1 MAAAVCGQEGGDFW
15 WFTLNK
21 SITNRWRRT
30 AASLLRLGLPG
41 NSDAPFTLVLYSRR
55 RSLIFVVSH
64 TKAVRR
70 FRKLAVVT
78 VALVGCLFIAFAL
91 GKRSSGPSY
100 QGKPLIKWL
109 ADRRWTSG
117 QEVILSDASTRAVQ
131 AIGTNALPLLIQM
144 LRSTD
149 SQLKLRLAM
158 RLQRYHFLINLIPM
172 NGPRQE
178 AAGLGLR
185 ALGPI
190 ARPAFPEL
198 VQMILSSDE
207 NGYPISVLM
216 EAADSDTIAAL
227 TNGLASPDYR
237 VRQRTVHALSA
248 VRQAPEVSLPAL
260 VQALK
265 DPVPAVK
272 NQAVQS
278 LWAYGAAAQAV
289 APLLNDLSRDPDP
302 AISIFAT
309 QALGNISTSTTSKQ
323 Q

>member
-1 MAAAVCGQEGGDFW
+1 M
-15 WFTLNK
+15 K
-21 SITNRWRRT
+21 
-30 AASLLRLGLPG
+30 
-41 NSDAPFTLVLYSRR
+41 
-55 RSLIFVVSH
+55 
-64 TKAVRR
+64 
-70 FRKLAVVT
+70 
-78 VALVGCLFIAFAL
+78 
-91 GKRSSGPSY
+91 
-100 QGKPLIKWL
+100 
-109 ADRRWTSG
+109 
-117 QEVILSDASTRAVQ
+117 
-131 AIGTNALPLLIQM
+131 M

-158 RLQRYHFLINLIPM
+158 RLQRHHFFFNLIPM

-198 VQMILSSDE
+198 VEMILSSDE

-227 TNGLASPDYR
+227 KNGLASPDYS

-260 VQALK
+260 VRALK

-289 APLLNDLSRDPDP
+289 APLLNDLSRNPDP
-302 AISIFAT
+302 AISVFAT
-309 QALGNISTSTTSKQ
+309 QALRNIATSTTSEQ

>member
-1 MAAAVCGQEGGDFW
+1 M
-15 WFTLNK
+15 
-21 SITNRWRRT
+21 RR
-30 AASLLRLGLPG
+30 
-41 NSDAPFTLVLYSRR
+41 Y
-55 RSLIFVVSH
+55 
-64 TKAVRR
+64 
-70 FRKLAVVT
+70 RKPALVT
-78 VALVGCLFIAFAL
+78 VAIVGCLFIAFAV

-109 ADRRWTSG
+109 ADRRWTPG
-117 QEVILSDASTRAVQ
+117 QEIVLSDASTRAVQ
-131 AIGTNALPLLIQM
+131 AIGTNALPLLMKM

-158 RLQRYHFLINLIPM
+158 RLQRYRLFHNLIPM

-178 AAGLGLR
+178 AAALGLR

-190 ARPAFPEL
+190 TRPAFPEL
-198 VQMILSSDE
+198 VEMILSSDQI
-207 NGYPISVLM
+207 GYPILLLS

-227 TNGLASPDYR
+227 TNGLANPDYR
-237 VRQRTVHALSA
+237 VRQRVVEVLSA
-248 VRQAPEVSLPAL
+248 VRQAPEFSLPAL

-265 DPVPAVK
+265 DPVPSVK

-302 AISIFAT
+302 AISGFAT
-309 QALGNISTSTTSKQ
+309 QALRNIATSTTSKQ

>member
-1 MAAAVCGQEGGDFW
+1 ME
-15 WFTLNK
+15 
-21 SITNRWRRT
+21 
-30 AASLLRLGLPG
+30 
-41 NSDAPFTLVLYSRR
+41 
-55 RSLIFVVSH
+55 
-64 TKAVRR
+64 
-70 FRKLAVVT
+70 
-78 VALVGCLFIAFAL
+78 
-91 GKRSSGPSY
+91 
-100 QGKPLIKWL
+100 WL
-109 ADRRWTSG
+109 TDRRGTPG
-117 QEVILSDASTRAVQ
+117 GPVVLSDASTRAVQ
-131 AIGTNALPLLIQM
+131 AIGTNALPLLMKM
-144 LRSTD
+144 LRSSD

-158 RLQRYHFLINLIPM
+158 RLQRYRYFYDLVPM

-178 AAGLGLR
+178 AAALGLC

-198 VQMILSSDE
+198 VEMILSSDQ

-237 VRQRTVHALSA
+237 VRQRTVNALSA

-272 NQAVQS
+272 MQAVQS

-289 APLLNDLSRDPDP
+289 APLLNDLSRDRDP
-302 AISIFAT
+302 AISIVAT
-309 QALGNISTSTTSKQ
+309 QALHNIATSTTSK
-323 Q
+323 